1 MYTIT
6 TASKVFFSLHKVKK
20 TLNANYIRFFLLN
33 FLKNL
38 CVKICVK
45 KRGTH
50 EMRKFKSVN
59 ELVNSLKP
67 DYPVYC
73 IRTEQIKKSVTFF
86 KENFP
91 GKILYAVKTNPH
103 EKIIKQIISNGV
115 KDFDVAS
122 LSEIKLIKKI
132 SSEVNLH
139 FMHTIKSKQ
148 SISSAYFDYGVKS
161 FSLDNKDELRK
172 ILEAT
177 NQAKDLKL
185 FVRIAISNE
194 HAEIDLSR
202 KFGALPSEALGLVRL
217 CKEHSRKLGISFH
230 VGSQC
235 MEKISYSKGIREVGN
250 IIKKTKIIP
259 DIINIGGG
267 FPAIYPDLKPEPL
280 IKYME
285 EIKKGI
291 DNLKLNKLP
300 EIICE
305 PGRAIVA
312 ESGSSIVKVILRKKQ
327 NLYINDG
334 TYGSLFDAGVPN
346 FIFPSK
352 MITDGRIQSKKM
364 TSFSFFGPTCDSL
377 DYMKGPFLLP
387 NNIKE
392 GDYIEL
398 GQLGAYGLTFRTN
411 FNGFYSN
418 EIYEVNDKPIMSLFE
433 ESNEKV
439 DSLVA

>member
-1 MYTIT
+1 
-6 TASKVFFSLHKVKK
+6 
-20 TLNANYIRFFLLN
+20 
-33 FLKNL
+33 
-38 CVKICVK
+38 
-45 KRGTH
+45 
-50 EMRKFKSVN
+50 MRKFKDVN
-59 ELVNSLKP
+59 ELVNELKP

-73 IRTEQIKKSVTFF
+73 IRPESIKKSTKFF
-86 KENFP
+86 KDNFS
-91 GKILYAVKTNPH
+91 GKILYAVKTNPN
-103 EKIIKQIISNGV
+103 EKVIKQIISNGI

-122 LSEIKLIKKI
+122 LNEIKLIKKI
-132 SSEVNLH
+132 KSDANLY
-139 FMHTIKSKQ
+139 FMHTVKSKEN
-148 SISSAYFDYGVKS
+148 ISSAYFDYGVRN
-161 FSLDNKDELRK
+161 FALDNKDELRK

-177 NQAKDLKL
+177 NQAKDLSL
-185 FVRIAISNE
+185 YVRIAISNE

-217 CKEHSRKLGISFH
+217 CKDHSKKLGISFH

-235 MEKISYSKGIREVGN
+235 MHKISYSKGIREIGN

-259 DIINIGGG
+259 DVINVGGG
-267 FPAIYPDLKPEPL
+267 FPSIYPDLNPEPL
-280 IKYME
+280 SSYLD
-285 EIKKGI
+285 EIKKSLK
-291 DNLKLNKLP
+291 NLKLPKLP

-312 ESGSSIVKVILRKKQ
+312 ESGSTIVKVILRKKQ

-346 FIFPSK
+346 FVLPTK
-352 MITDGRIQSKKM
+352 MITNGRTHSKKL

-398 GQLGAYGLTFRTN
+398 GQLGAYGLTFRTK

-418 EIYEVNDKPIMSLFE
+418 EIFEVNDKPIMSLYE
-433 ESNEKV
+433 DSSKV
-439 DSLVA
+439 DYLVA

>member
-1 MYTIT
+1 
-6 TASKVFFSLHKVKK
+6 
-20 TLNANYIRFFLLN
+20 
-33 FLKNL
+33 
-38 CVKICVK
+38 
-45 KRGTH
+45 
-50 EMRKFKSVN
+50 MRKFKSVN
-59 ELVNSLKP
+59 ELVNTLKP

-73 IRTEQIKKSVTFF
+73 IRSEEIKKSVKFF

-91 GKILYAVKTNPH
+91 GKILYAVKTNSH
-103 EKIIKQIISNGV
+103 EKVIKQIISNGIN
-115 KDFDVAS
+115 DFDVAS
-122 LSEIKLIKKI
+122 LNEIKLIHKI
-132 SSEVNLH
+132 NPKVNLH
-139 FMHTIKSKQ
+139 FMHTVKSKE
-148 SISSAYFDYGVKS
+148 SISSAYFNYGVKS

-172 ILEAT
+172 ILDAT

-217 CKEHSRKLGISFH
+217 CKEHSKKLGISFH

-235 MEKISYSKGIREVGN
+235 MHKISYTKGIKEIEN

-259 DIINIGGG
+259 DIINLGGG

-280 IKYME
+280 INYME
-285 EIKKGI
+285 EIKKSLS
-291 DNLKLNKLP
+291 NLKLDKLP

-312 ESGSSIVKVILRKKQ
+312 ESGSTIVKVILRKKQ
-327 NLYINDG
+327 SLYLNDG
-334 TYGSLFDAGVPN
+334 TYGTLFDAGVPN
-346 FIFPSK
+346 FVLPTK
-352 MITDGRIQSKKM
+352 MITDGRIQSKKL
-364 TSFSFFGPTCDSL
+364 TAFNFFGPTCDSL

-418 EIYEVNDKPIMSLFE
+418 EIFEVNDKPIMSLYE
-433 ESNEKV
+433 GSNDKV